1 MKERIEQIYEKR
13 YGTRMPK
20 SDVFKKRSK
29 QYKQIKKF
37 KYHHRHNSDGDTT
50 DTETFDT
57 EEGRKLSSERKV
69 EDERQKIWLTIAR
82 KDIPRVSLIFNKPC
96 NACTYIYRS
105 LIDDSYLVAC
115 SSNSI
120 WKL

>member
-37 KYHHRHNSDGDTT
+37 KHNHRHSDGDTT
-50 DTETFDT
+50 DTEAFDT
-57 EEGRKLSSERKV
+57 EDGRKLSSERKV

-82 KDIPRVSLIFNKPC
+82 KDIPRVSSIECK
-96 NACTYIYRS
+96 
-105 LIDDSYLVAC
+105 
-115 SSNSI
+115 SN
-120 WKL
+120 LCLCQ

>member
-1 MKERIEQIYEKR
+1 MKERIEQLYEKR
-13 YGTRMPK
+13 FGTRMPK

-29 QYKQIKKF
+29 HYKQIKKM
-37 KYHHRHNSDGDTT
+37 KYHRSRHSDGDTT

-82 KDIPRVSLIFNKPC
+82 KDIPRVRQFCLYTQQC
-96 NACTYIYRS
+96 NLFSMTV
-105 LIDDSYLVAC
+105 DDSYLVPC

-120 WKL
+120 WQL